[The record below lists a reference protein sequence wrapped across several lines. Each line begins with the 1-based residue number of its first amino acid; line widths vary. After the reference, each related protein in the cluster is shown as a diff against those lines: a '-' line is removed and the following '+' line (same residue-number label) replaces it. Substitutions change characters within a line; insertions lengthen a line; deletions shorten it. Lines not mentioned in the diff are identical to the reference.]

1 MKNEPKNFH
10 CETWEDVANR
20 IEIVYPRLKSA
31 THEKR
36 STELEKQMIAEL
48 LDDLHQ
54 MAKIADLASKAF
66 HISDLHEINEKT
78 DKGLK

>member
-1 MKNEPKNFH
+1 MKNEPKTYH
-10 CETWEDVANR
+10 CKSWEDVANR

-54 MAKIADLASKAF
+54 ITKIADLASKAF